1 MIFITLI
8 VNKLIIISNSVK
20 VVYCLRNNWNK
31 PLKCCSH
38 FRSFLMLRKI
48 FQLSK
53 EIASLQEQLAVRES
67 ELAELKQL
75 KAIPAQ
81 NGLSINSNNDEEK
94 VNEILKVFRF
104 EIILSHM

>member
-1 MIFITLI
+1 
-8 VNKLIIISNSVK
+8 
-20 VVYCLRNNWNK
+20 
-31 PLKCCSH
+31 
-38 FRSFLMLRKI
+38 
-48 FQLSK
+48 LSK

-94 VNEILKVFRF
+94 SLRNELASAQKSSAEQKQQLASLQEQLAQYREKNNITINEINDKVDWK
-104 EIILSHM
+104 S